1 MTAALGLCYGMRFV
15 CIGARGAYGEGK
27 EGKEGRKGVL
37 RPVTGQ
43 EESLRE
49 AGEQHLCC

>member
-1 MTAALGLCYGMRFV
+1 MQLWGYVKGRDLC
-15 CIGARGAYGEGK
+15 GAGGGHGEGE
-27 EGKEGRKGVL
+27 EGKEGRGFL

-43 EESLRE
+43 EESFRE